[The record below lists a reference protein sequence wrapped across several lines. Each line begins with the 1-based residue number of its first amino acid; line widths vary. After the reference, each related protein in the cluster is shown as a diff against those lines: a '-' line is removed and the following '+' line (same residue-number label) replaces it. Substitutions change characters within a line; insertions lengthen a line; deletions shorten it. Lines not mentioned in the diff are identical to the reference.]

1 MRTLVLFL
9 EMNYAFREWNGTEG
23 KRGGER
29 ANLAR
34 RGRERER
41 EKFPPDAAAKKQKL
55 LPKIAGSM
63 ERREGRTA
71 IKEDQ
76 KFCASF
82 SECSCV
88 KVGGAS
94 KSGNFIYLSPVNSIG
109 QRRSHTRF
117 SKRKKESS
125 HKLQRSSK
133 HLGPSE
139 KKKVG
144 HLLTPLKVLHVLPSE
159 TDSWIV

>member
-1 MRTLVLFL
+1 MLYG
-9 EMNYAFREWNGTEG
+9 EGMEWS
-23 KRGGER
+23 GER
-29 ANLAR
+29 AR
-34 RGRERER
+34 QEGRGQTWVE
-41 EKFPPDAAAKKQKL
+41 EKFPPAAAKKQKL
-55 LPKIAGSM
+55 LPKIAGST
-63 ERREGRTA
+63 ERREGTGEGRTA

-94 KSGNFIYLSPVNSIG
+94 KSGSFIYLSSVNSIE

-117 SKRKKESS
+117 SKRKKVSS
-125 HKLQRSSK
+125 HPLQRSSK